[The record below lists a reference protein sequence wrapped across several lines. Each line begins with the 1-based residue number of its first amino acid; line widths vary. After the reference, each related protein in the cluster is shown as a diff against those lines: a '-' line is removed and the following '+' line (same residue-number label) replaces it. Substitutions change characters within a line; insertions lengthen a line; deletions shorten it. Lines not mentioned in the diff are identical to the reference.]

1 MRQKIP
7 RVAAVH
13 DISCFGRCS
22 LTVIMPILSCMGIQV
37 CPLPTAVLSTHLGG
51 FKNIAFCDFTERM
64 PEFYHHW
71 QQEGI
76 TFDCIYSGFLA
87 SEQQIDTVSQFIDEF
102 SANKP
107 LVLVDPVMGD
117 EGRLYSVYTPK
128 MQEHMKRLVSKAD
141 IITPNF
147 TEACFLLGEQYQD
160 KVLEPD
166 LLKDWL
172 VRLASFGPSVVI
184 MTGIPLANGHILNI
198 GYEKTTACNACCQNG
213 QSTGAYWEV
222 VSEQIPARYPGTGD
236 IFASILAG
244 ALLRKHNVPQAMELA
259 AEFVAVAIKDTYE
272 AGTPTREGVILES
285 ALPWLMQALTNTC
298 LSVKEGGANICMENG
313 N

>member
-1 MRQKIP
+1 MKPKVP

-37 CPLPTAVLSTHLGG
+37 CPLPTALLSTHLGG
-51 FKNIAFCDFTERM
+51 YKDVAFCDFTDRM

-76 TFDCIYSGFLA
+76 NFDCIYSGFLA
-87 SEQQIDTVSQFIDEF
+87 SAQQIDTVAQFIDEF

-117 EGRLYSVYTPK
+117 EGRLYSVYTPE
-128 MQEHMKRLVSKAD
+128 MQQHMKRLVSKAD
-141 IITPNF
+141 IITPNY
-147 TEACFLLGEQYQD
+147 TEACFLLGEQYQEQ
-160 KVLEPD
+160 VLEQD
-166 LLKDWL
+166 ILKEWL
-172 VRLASFGPSVVI
+172 VRLSGFGPSVVI
-184 MTGIPLANGHILNI
+184 MTGIPLGNGYLLNL
-198 GYEKTTACNACCQNG
+198 GYEKSSAG
-213 QSTGAYWEV
+213 TGDYWEV

-244 ALLRKHNVPQAMELA
+244 ALLCKHTVPQAMKLA
-259 AEFVAVAIKDTYE
+259 AEFVAVAIKNTYE
-272 AGTPTREGVILES
+272 AGAPTREGVMLENL
-285 ALPWLMQALTNTC
+285 LPQLVRAWEKHT
-298 LSVKEGGANICMENG
+298 G
-313 N
+313 

>member
-1 MRQKIP
+1 MRPVVP

-13 DISCFGRCS
+13 DISCVGRCS

-51 FKNIAFCDFTERM
+51 FSDVAFHDFTDQM
-64 PEFYHHW
+64 SDFFQHW
-71 QQEGI
+71 KREGI
-76 TFDCIYSGFLA
+76 SFDCIYSGFLA
-87 SEQQIDTVSQFIDEF
+87 SGEQIDTVTEFIDEF

-128 MQEHMKRLVSKAD
+128 MQEHMKRLICKAD

-147 TEACFLLGEQYQD
+147 TEACFLLGECYQERI
-160 KVLEPD
+160 LEPN

-172 VRLASFGPSVVI
+172 VRLAGFGPSQVV
-184 MTGIPLANGHILNI
+184 MTGIPIGNRQIMNI
-198 GYEKTTACNACCQNG
+198 GYEQN
-213 QSTGAYWEV
+213 SGAFWEV
-222 VSEQIPARYPGTGD
+222 VSEHIPARYPGTGD

-244 ALLRKHNVPQAMELA
+244 ALLWRQSLPEAMKLA
-259 AEFVAVAIKDTYE
+259 ADFVAAAIKATYK
-272 AGTPTREGVILES
+272 ADTPTREGVLLETV
-285 ALPWLMQALTNTC
+285 LPQLGLVWAKAN
-298 LSVKEGGANICMENG
+298 SEKEGGSKFD
-313 N
+313 